1 MEELFNIIGKLY
13 VDLYNMQK
21 LLERLQQQLKDK
33 DSEIIKLKQSTR
45 TKDEWY
51 RSWSGTSFV

>member
-21 LLERLQQQLKDK
+21 VLESLQKQLRDKELEIQELKKLKDRN
-33 DSEIIKLKQSTR
+33 E
-45 TKDEWY
+45 
-51 RSWSGTSFV
+51 

>member
-33 DSEIIKLKQSTR
+33 DSEIIKLKQQTR
-45 TKDEWY
+45 TKDE
-51 RSWSGTSFV
+51 